1 MMAAESVAAKWEYS
15 AMLHSTH
22 VILSTAIKQI
32 ANCVALYS
40 REERRET
47 AGSLFPIYSMGKAMC
62 LCTSISA
69 PHRS

>member
-1 MMAAESVAAKWEYS
+1 MAAESVAAKWEYS

-40 REERRET
+40 RKREGRQQGVYFLFT
-47 AGSLFPIYSMGKAMC
+47 AWGKQC
-62 LCTSISA
+62 VYA
-69 PHRS
+69 PV

>member
-32 ANCVALYS
+32 TNCVALYS
-40 REERRET
+40 REGRQQ
-47 AGSLFPIYSMGKAMC
+47 GVYFLFYSMGNQC
-62 LCTSISA
+62 VYA
-69 PHRS
+69 PV